1 MHELKRKLLNVRSDH
16 GYDKRRAVHCYVE
29 LYSGEDEILCGQNI
43 LWFWEYTDDPITCK
57 KCLAKM
63 SEVHQPNKT

>member
-1 MHELKRKLLNVRSDH
+1 MHELKWKLRNVRSDH
-16 GYDKRRAVHCYVE
+16 GDDKRKAVHCYVE
-29 LYSGEDEILCGQNI
+29 PYSGEDEILCGQNI
-43 LWFWEYTDDPITCK
+43 SGLYEYTDDPITCK